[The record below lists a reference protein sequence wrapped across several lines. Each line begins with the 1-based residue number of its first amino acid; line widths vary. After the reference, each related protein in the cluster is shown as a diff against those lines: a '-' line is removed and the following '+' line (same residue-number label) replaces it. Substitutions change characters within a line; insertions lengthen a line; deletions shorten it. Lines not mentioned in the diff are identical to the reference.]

1 MQHGDL
7 KIFIMMHQHTE
18 QEIISPKITRNP
30 HGTLKTHVTPLLY
43 IFSHEVHLKSFNFLK
58 NRKCAL

>member
-18 QEIISPKITRNP
+18 ARN
-30 HGTLKTHVTPLLY
+30 
-43 IFSHEVHLKSFNFLK
+43 NFP
-58 NRKCAL
+58 